1 MSDDVACG
9 EAEWPTQLPCLLAN
23 VRMNLIE
30 AALALF
36 GDILLQGVELLGG
49 ELGEVDA
56 AGIRSIVFS
65 YCRVKARV

>member
-1 MSDDVACG
+1 
-9 EAEWPTQLPCLLAN
+9 
-23 VRMNLIE
+23 MNLIE